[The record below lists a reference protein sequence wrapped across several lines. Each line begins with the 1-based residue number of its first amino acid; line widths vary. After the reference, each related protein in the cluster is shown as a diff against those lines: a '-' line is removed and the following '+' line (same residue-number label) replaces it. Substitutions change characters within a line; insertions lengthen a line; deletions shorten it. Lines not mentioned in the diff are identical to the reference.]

1 MLTYLKFVFRRDIV
15 ERLFALSDGPP
26 ELDIFTDSKVPLD
39 LGLAIIVQL
48 YRLSL
53 DRVAG
58 SVRQIQG
65 HARVFQGVRDLDLG
79 TQFGG
84 LVRRVEDGVDT
95 VARDLGSVSVD
106 IDGLCARSNQ

>member
-1 MLTYLKFVFRRDIV
+1 M
-15 ERLFALSDGPP
+15 FALSDGPP
-26 ELDIFTDSKVPLD
+26 ELDIVTDSKVPLD

-53 DRVAG
+53 DRFAG
-58 SVRQIQG
+58 SVRQSHG
-65 HARVFQGVRDLDLG
+65 DARVFQGVRKLNLG

-95 VARDLGSVSVD
+95 IACDLGSVSVD